1 MSNEYFKTA
10 LHEFTLDFASG
21 GEIRAFA
28 DKGYTVSQIKEKLT
42 FPTPIEEVRR
52 VVWKHYI
59 DTGIIKLEEPDSDTK
74 TERVSYEKVQDSLGR
89 TSFKQVT
96 IKDDN
101 PMREYIAC
109 DFGKLIYKDRAG
121 FEKKLEALSKEDR
134 DYILELPWPLER
146 VWHAKNERM
155 ERISKAFSEQYE

>member
-10 LHEFTLDFASG
+10 LLEFPLDFASG

-59 DTGIIKLEEPDSDTK
+59 YTGVIKPEEPDSDTK

-89 TSFKQVT
+89 TSFIQVT
-96 IKDDN
+96 KKMIILCVNVLHAISENSSTRIEQVLKRN
-101 PMREYIAC
+101 S
-109 DFGKLIYKDRAG
+109 KLCQR
-121 FEKKLEALSKEDR
+121 
-134 DYILELPWPLER
+134 
-146 VWHAKNERM
+146 KN
-155 ERISKAFSEQYE
+155 